1 MIPTGYIYL
10 GIAIVSEVIGTSA
23 LNASQGFTRLLP
35 SAIVVVAYACAFYF
49 LSLTLRSIPV
59 AIAYAIWSGIG
70 IVLIALIGVFW
81 FRQPLDLA
89 ALIGMALIIAG
100 VVVVNG
106 FSRSVVH

>member
-10 GIAIVSEVIGTSA
+10 SIAIVSEVIGTSA

-35 SAIVVVAYACAFYF
+35 SLIVAIGYAFAFYF
-49 LSLTLRSIPV
+49 LSLTLRTIPV

-70 IVLIALIGVFW
+70 IVLIAIIGVLW
-81 FRQPLDLA
+81 FRQPLDIPA
-89 ALIGMALIIAG
+89 VIGMALIVAG
-100 VVVVNG
+100 VIVVNG